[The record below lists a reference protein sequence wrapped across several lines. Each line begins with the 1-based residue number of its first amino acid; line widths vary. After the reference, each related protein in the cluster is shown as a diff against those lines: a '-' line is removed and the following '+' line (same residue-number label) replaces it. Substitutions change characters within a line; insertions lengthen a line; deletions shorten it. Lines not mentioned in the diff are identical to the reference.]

1 MHSEKIAEITPEG
14 LNKTFF
20 TTGGAD
26 AIENA
31 IKIARLYTG
40 KQKII
45 TRYRSYHGAT
55 YGAISAGGH
64 PRKHPVSKDSMPE
77 LSMLKIRTA
86 TVALG
91 EKNLKVVKN
100 LCGSCRTSHSI

>member
-1 MHSEKIAEITPEG
+1 MSTLDTTIQKLKTLSLNNSILLPMYFLEWPQNHAVHSEKIAEITPEG

-40 KQKII
+40 KQK
-45 TRYRSYHGAT
+45 
-55 YGAISAGGH
+55 
-64 PRKHPVSKDSMPE
+64 
-77 LSMLKIRTA
+77 
-86 TVALG
+86 
-91 EKNLKVVKN
+91 
-100 LCGSCRTSHSI
+100 